1 MNARIKLVLLFL
13 LFAAPFIVAWIVFH
27 FWTPSSFANKGA
39 LVSPVIQLADAPVRI
54 EGADGRPGKWSAQ
67 SRLNGKWVLLRVGDL
82 PCDQACEARLVE
94 LRQVH
99 AALGKHQP
107 RVQRAFMVQRGTVDP
122 AFAARVPDL
131 LWISGAELSQALN
144 KALPAGAIASEFLLI
159 VDPLG
164 NLMMRHGPGA
174 DLKGVVKDMERLL
187 KASRIG

>member
-1 MNARIKLVLLFL
+1 MNARIKLILIFL
-13 LFAAPFIVAWIVFH
+13 LFAAPFILAWLAFH
-27 FWTPSSFANKGA
+27 FWTPSSFVNKGT
-39 LVSPVIQLADAPVRI
+39 LLSPVIQLADVSVRVEPSSAAPI
-54 EGADGRPGKWSAQ
+54 KWSAQ
-67 SRLNGKWVLLRVGDL
+67 SALNGKWVLLHVGDV
-82 PCDQACEARLVE
+82 PCDATCEARLVD

-107 RVQRAFMVQRGTVDP
+107 RVQRAFAIRRGNVDP

-131 LWISGAELSQALN
+131 VWIGGTELNVALAKAIPEGANAGEL
-144 KALPAGAIASEFLLI
+144 ILI